1 MQTDAGMVM
10 VVEDDEDI
18 RISLKELLE
27 DDGYNTLLA
36 ANGREALDYLEQG
49 TKPCLIFLDLMMPV
63 MDGWQFRR
71 EQQKNESLKKIPV
84 AVITAAGESAAASVQ
99 AQKVILKPLD
109 IDEVLAVVRKYCSDP
124 PAGLTERNR

>member
-49 TKPCLIFLDLMMPV
+49 TKPV

>member
-1 MQTDAGMVM
+1 MQTGAGMVM
-10 VVEDDEDI
+10 VVEDDDDI

-27 DDGYNTLLA
+27 DDGYRVLLA

-84 AVITAAGESAAASVQ
+84 AVITAAGEAAAASVQ

-109 IDEVLAVVRKYCSDP
+109 IDEILAAVRRYC
-124 PAGLTERNR
+124 